1 MKPSRRLLTTG
12 LLALHTSL
20 AQANGVI
27 MINEIMYHPAD
38 PSEELEFIEV
48 HNTLSYSM
56 DLSDWTL
63 DGDITYSFP
72 AGTIIP
78 ADGLIAIAKKP
89 SALQSATGSTG
100 YLGPFTG
107 QLPNAGATIE
117 LKNKGGRLMDEVSY
131 QMSDQWPTGP
141 SGSGASLAKKTTF
154 TASSNPANWHTSP
167 IGGPPGQPNFPNGEP
182 HSSELLFNEIPGTT
196 EPLWIELINPSSQTL
211 DPTGYL
217 ISVAAD
223 PARQPPPH

>member
-89 SALQSATGSTG
+89 SALQSAMIRS
-100 YLGPFTG
+100 PF
-107 QLPNAGATIE
+107 
-117 LKNKGGRLMDEVSY
+117 
-131 QMSDQWPTGP
+131 
-141 SGSGASLAKKTTF
+141 
-154 TASSNPANWHTSP
+154 
-167 IGGPPGQPNFPNGEP
+167 
-182 HSSELLFNEIPGTT
+182 
-196 EPLWIELINPSSQTL
+196 L
-211 DPTGYL
+211 D
-217 ISVAAD
+217 
-223 PARQPPPH
+223 HFEC